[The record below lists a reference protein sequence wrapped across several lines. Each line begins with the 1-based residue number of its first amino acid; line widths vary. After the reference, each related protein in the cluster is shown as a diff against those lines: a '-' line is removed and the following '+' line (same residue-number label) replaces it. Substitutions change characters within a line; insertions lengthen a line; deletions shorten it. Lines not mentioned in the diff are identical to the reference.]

1 MNLSGKNTYSTIK
14 LQYLLAQ
21 DKFLCILYIVHK
33 RIFYKL
39 IQINYNIKILIYYY
53 FNFKLQIL
61 SKIFFGCI
69 GY

>member
-21 DKFLCILYIVHK
+21 DKCLWILYIVHK

-39 IQINYNIKILIYYY
+39 IQKNSIIKILIYYY
-53 FNFKLQIL
+53 FNLNYKFQVKY
-61 SKIFFGCI
+61 F
-69 GY
+69 